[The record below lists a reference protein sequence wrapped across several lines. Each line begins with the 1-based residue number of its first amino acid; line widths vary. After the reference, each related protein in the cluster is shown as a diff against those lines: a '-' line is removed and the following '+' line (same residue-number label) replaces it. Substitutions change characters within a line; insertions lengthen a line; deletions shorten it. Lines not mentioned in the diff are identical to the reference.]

1 MLSVERMN
9 RLIIEVAVGEN
20 IEVNNAAAAE
30 FVKSIKSDI
39 DDMLENGIEVLVP
52 SEYPLCR
59 L

>member
-9 RLIIEVAVGEN
+9 RLIIEVAAGEN

-52 SEYPLCR
+52 SEYPL
-59 L
+59 

>member
-1 MLSVERMN
+1 MLSVERRN
-9 RLIIEVAVGEN
+9 RLI

-52 SEYPLCR
+52 SEYPL
-59 L
+59 